1 MKWTVRGLLMLVTLV
16 LGVMTSCLV
25 ISVLLLKG
33 KLEDQREAEE
43 SRYRSTLLA
52 NELRQSSDDLTRLVR
67 TYAQT
72 GDPKF
77 EAQYNDVLAIRNG
90 LKARPLEYNRIYWDF
105 MAVSDMPPRGY
116 GPAIS
121 LQNMMKQAGFTRDE
135 LAALTQAQEN
145 SDRLVK
151 TEVIAF
157 NAVKGL
163 FVDSSGRFTIAGTP
177 DLGLARQILFDKQYH
192 QDKAAIMSGIDKFY
206 KMMELRTQKKID
218 ERKHESELWLSMT
231 IFIILLLAITI
242 AASFWFLYKR
252 LHLMLGAEP
261 AYTIN
266 AVNYVAMGNLA
277 MPINVDNHDTQ
288 SLLYNV
294 KVMSSHLS
302 EALSEVS
309 AVAGTI
315 DIASTQLSVTAESL
329 SQAACEQA
337 ESIDKSSSS
346 IDEIVRF
353 INANANNAAQT
364 EEIALSA
371 SQRATHCS
379 QHMNK
384 LLLAIQEISSR
395 VSIIHEISHKT
406 DLLAIN
412 AAIEAARAGDGGK
425 GFATV
430 ASEVRKLAEKSS
442 RAALEI
448 GQVCTNV
455 KALSDEVDS
464 IIKSMLPGITQT
476 TLLVKDISMS
486 LNEQRDAIGEINQAT
501 LQTNG
506 MMQSSAATAEE
517 LSSTAEELRTTAQQ
531 LLGLLRQFKLR
542 P

>member
-1 MKWTVRGLLMLVTLV
+1 MKWTIRGLLMLVTLV

-25 ISVLLLKG
+25 ISVLLLKS

-72 GDPKF
+72 GDPIF

-90 LKARPLEYNRIYWDF
+90 LKVRPLEYNRIYWDF
-105 MAVSDMPPRGY
+105 MAVSDTPPRGN
-116 GPAIS
+116 GQAIS
-121 LQNMMKQAGFTRDE
+121 LKDMMKQAGFTSDE
-135 LAALTQAQEN
+135 LEALTQAQAN

-151 TEVIAF
+151 TEIIAF

-163 FVDSSGRFTIAGTP
+163 FADSSGRFTIKGTP
-177 DLGLARQILFDKQYH
+177 NLDLARGILFDKQYH

-206 KMMELRTQKKID
+206 KMMELRTQKRI
-218 ERKHESELWLSMT
+218 EGRKQNSELWLSMT
-231 IFIILLLAITI
+231 ISIILLLGITI
-242 AASFWFLYKR
+242 VTSFWFLYKR
-252 LHLMLGAEP
+252 LHQMLGAEP

-266 AVNYVAMGNLA
+266 AVKNVARGNLA
-277 MPINVDNHDTQ
+277 TPIGVNNQDTQ

-294 KVMSSHLS
+294 KIMSSHLS
-302 EALSEVS
+302 EALLEVS
-309 AVAGTI
+309 SVAGTI

-329 SQAACEQA
+329 SLAACEQA
-337 ESIDKSSSS
+337 ESLDKSSSS
-346 IDEIVRF
+346 IEEIVSF
-353 INANANNAAQT
+353 INANASNAEQT
-364 EEIALSA
+364 EKIALNA
-371 SQRATHCS
+371 SLSATHCS

-395 VSIIHEISHKT
+395 VSVIHEISHKT

-412 AAIEAARAGDGGK
+412 AAIEAARAGEGGK

-448 GQVCTNV
+448 GQVCASV
-455 KALSDEVDS
+455 QGLSDEVDS

-476 TLLVKDISMS
+476 TSLVKDISVS
-486 LNEQRDAIGEINQAT
+486 LNEQRYAINEINQAT
-501 LQTNG
+501 FQTNG
-506 MMQSSAATAEE
+506 MMQSSVATAEE
-517 LSSTAEELRTTAQQ
+517 LSSTAEELRSTAQQ

>member
-1 MKWTVRGLLMLVTLV
+1 MKWTIRGLLTLVTLV

-25 ISVLLLKG
+25 ISVLLLKS

-43 SRYRSTLLA
+43 ARYRSTLLA
-52 NELRQSSDDLTRLVR
+52 NELRQSSDDLTRLAR

-105 MAVSDMPPRGY
+105 MAVSDTPPRGN
-116 GPAIS
+116 GQAIS
-121 LQNMMKQAGFTRDE
+121 LQNMMKQAGFTSDE
-135 LAALTQAQEN
+135 LEALTQAQES

-151 TEVIAF
+151 TEVVAF

-163 FVDSSGRFTIAGTP
+163 FSDSAGHFTIAGSP
-177 DLGLARQILFDKQYH
+177 NLDLAKRILFDKQYH
-192 QDKAAIMSGIDKFY
+192 QDKAAIMSGVDTFY
-206 KMMELRTQKKID
+206 KMMELRTQKRIED
-218 ERKHESELWLSMT
+218 RKQDSGLWLSMT
-231 IFIILLLAITI
+231 ISIILLLGITI
-242 AASFWFLYKR
+242 AISILFLYKR
-252 LHLMLGAEP
+252 LHQMLGAEP

-266 AVNYVAMGNLA
+266 AVNNVARGNLA
-277 MPINVDNHDTQ
+277 MSINVDNHDTQ

-337 ESIDKSSSS
+337 DSVDKSSSS
-346 IDEIVRF
+346 IEEVVGF
-353 INANANNAAQT
+353 INANASSAEQT
-364 EEIALSA
+364 EKIALCA
-371 SQRATHCS
+371 SQSATHCS
-379 QHMNK
+379 QHMHK
-384 LLLAIQEISSR
+384 LLLAVKEISSR

-412 AAIEAARAGDGGK
+412 AAIEAARAGEGGK

-448 GQVCTNV
+448 GQVCANV
-455 KALSDEVDS
+455 KGLSDEVDG
-464 IIKSMLPGITQT
+464 IIKSMLPGISQT
-476 TLLVKDISMS
+476 TSLVKNISIS
-486 LNEQRDAIGEINQAT
+486 LNEQRYAMSEINQAI

-517 LSSTAEELRTTAQQ
+517 LSSTAEELRSTAQL

>member
-16 LGVMTSCLV
+16 LGMMTSCLV
-25 ISVLLLKG
+25 ISVLLLKS

-105 MAVSDMPPRGY
+105 MAVSDTPPRGD
-116 GPAIS
+116 GQAIS
-121 LQNMMKQAGFTRDE
+121 LKDMMKQAGFTNNE
-135 LAALTQAQEN
+135 LEALTQAQAN

-151 TEVIAF
+151 TEIIAL

-163 FVDSSGRFTIAGTP
+163 FADSSGKFVITGAP
-177 DLGLARQILFDKQYH
+177 NSDLARKILFDKQYH
-192 QDKAAIMSGIDKFY
+192 QDKAAIMTGVDKFY
-206 KMMELRTQKKID
+206 KMMEQRTKEKTNNNKKD
-218 ERKHESELWLSMT
+218 SELWLSIT
-231 IFIILLLAITI
+231 ISIILLLGITI
-242 AASFWFLYKR
+242 VTSLWFLYKR
-252 LHLMLGAEP
+252 LHQMLGAEP
-261 AYTIN
+261 AYTIG
-266 AVNYVAMGNLA
+266 AVNNVAMGNLA
-277 MPINVDNHDTQ
+277 MPISVDGSDTQ

-294 KVMSSHLS
+294 KIMSSHLS

-309 AVAGTI
+309 SVAGTI

-337 ESIDKSSSS
+337 ESVDKSSSS
-346 IDEIVRF
+346 IEEVVGF
-353 INANANNAAQT
+353 INANASSAEQT
-364 EEIALSA
+364 EKIALNA
-371 SQRATHCS
+371 SQSATYCS

-384 LLLAIQEISSR
+384 LLLAVQEISSR
-395 VSIIHEISHKT
+395 VSVIHEISHKT

-412 AAIEAARAGDGGK
+412 AAIEAARAGEGGK

-448 GQVCTNV
+448 GQVCANV
-455 KALSDEVDS
+455 KGLSNEVDS
-464 IIKSMLPGITQT
+464 IIKNMLPGIAQT
-476 TLLVKDISMS
+476 TSLVKNISAS
-486 LNEQRDAIGEINQAT
+486 LNEQRYAISEINQAT

-517 LSSTAEELRTTAQQ
+517 LSSTAEELRSTAQQ

>member
-1 MKWTVRGLLMLVTLV
+1 MKWTIRGLLMLVTLV

-25 ISVLLLKG
+25 ISVLLLKS

-72 GDPKF
+72 GDPIF

-105 MAVSDMPPRGY
+105 MAVSDTPPRGN
-116 GPAIS
+116 GQAIS
-121 LQNMMKQAGFTRDE
+121 LKDMMKQAGFTSNE
-135 LAALTQAQEN
+135 LDALTQAQAN

-151 TEVIAF
+151 TEIIAF

-163 FVDSSGRFTIAGTP
+163 FADSSGRFTITGTP
-177 DLGLARQILFDKQYH
+177 NLDLARGILFDKQYH

-206 KMMELRTQKKID
+206 KMMELRTQKKI
-218 ERKHESELWLSMT
+218 EGRKQNSELWLSMT
-231 IFIILLLAITI
+231 ISIILLLGITI
-242 AASFWFLYKR
+242 VTSFWFLYKR
-252 LHLMLGAEP
+252 LHQMLGAEP

-266 AVNYVAMGNLA
+266 AVKNVARGNLA
-277 MPINVDNHDTQ
+277 TPIGVDNQDTQ

-294 KVMSSHLS
+294 KIMSSHLS
-302 EALSEVS
+302 EALLEVS
-309 AVAGTI
+309 SVAGTI

-329 SQAACEQA
+329 SLAACEQA
-337 ESIDKSSSS
+337 ESLDKSSSS
-346 IDEIVRF
+346 IEEIVSF
-353 INANANNAAQT
+353 INANASNAEQT
-364 EEIALSA
+364 EKIALNA
-371 SQRATHCS
+371 SLSATHCS

-395 VSIIHEISHKT
+395 VSVIHEISHKT

-412 AAIEAARAGDGGK
+412 AAIEAARAGEGGK

-448 GQVCTNV
+448 GQVCASV
-455 KALSDEVDS
+455 QGLSDEVDS

-476 TLLVKDISMS
+476 TSLVKDISAS
-486 LNEQRDAIGEINQAT
+486 LNEQRYAINEINQAT
-501 LQTNG
+501 FQTNG
-506 MMQSSAATAEE
+506 MMQSSVATAEE
-517 LSSTAEELRTTAQQ
+517 LSSTAEELRSTAQQ